1 MTIRHATPLLLIG
14 LLTACLRP
22 NEESTQQQPGLTE
35 GKEGRVYGGV
45 FRLNESEYIKSLF
58 PHSITDAFSYRTAAQ
73 VYEGLFTFDPTSLT
87 IIPRLVAD
95 YELDNSGRQYTFN
108 LHQGIYFH
116 DDPCF
121 PDGIGRELTAQDV
134 VHCFQKLCTQGRM
147 NQNFALF
154 KDLIVGANKY
164 YQASSEGQTPIQPLK
179 GVKALDKYT
188 LQITLTEPSSLF
200 LMYLAQPACFIYAP
214 EAEAMY
220 GEEMRVKAVGT
231 GPFVVSSV
239 DEDIAIILRRH
250 PKYHRKDDYGNRLP
264 FLEAINIQFVKD
276 KKTELIEFRQSNFD
290 MVYRLPTDYLM
301 EILADIEEESEGTYS
316 DYQLQR
322 VPEMVTQFLS
332 FQTQTEL
339 FDDVKIRKAFNY
351 AIDRQKILDYVLNG
365 EGFAPGEHGITPPV
379 FLGYDIEKIMGYRF
393 NPDSAR
399 YYLEAAGYPGGEGF
413 PEIDLYLNAEGERNT
428 QVAVEIQKQV
438 LDHLNITVNIKVY
451 PLAQV
456 LEKGF
461 YGEFSLMRAGWY
473 ADYPSAENFL
483 WLFYG
488 GNVPKTRDQP
498 SYPNISRWSNSTFDK
513 LYDEG
518 LRARTLEDANA
529 LFQQAEQI
537 LMDEAPLIVLW
548 YDEGYRLL
556 QPQVRNFP
564 NNPMQFRDFS
574 EVYFKYD

>member
-399 YYLEAAGYPGGEGF
+399 FYMEAAGYPGGEGF

-428 QVAVEIQKQV
+428 QVAVEIQKQI

>member
-399 YYLEAAGYPGGEGF
+399 YYMEAAGYPGGEGF

-428 QVAVEIQKQV
+428 QVAVEIQKQI